1 MGWILTLH
9 DARRAPGAPP
19 YENCAI
25 YLSFLS
31 FLGQKCYEY
40 FDLLI
45 LLLVLQDKHIR
56 KPLSS
61 TDPTIEMEDMYPVYL
76 KLAKLA
82 VTAMAPLQKLFQI
95 MQRPKMNTKNSR
107 HEAPILFRSN
117 YRDGGDVQS

>member
-1 MGWILTLH
+1 MTRGG
-9 DARRAPGAPP
+9 APGAPP
-19 YENCAI
+19 HENCAI
-25 YLSFLS
+25 YLSFPS

-61 TDPTIEMEDMYPVYL
+61 TDPSIEMEDMYPVYL

-82 VTAMAPLQKLFQI
+82 VTAMAPLQQLFQI
-95 MQRPKMNTKNSR
+95 M
-107 HEAPILFRSN
+107 
-117 YRDGGDVQS
+117 

>member
-1 MGWILTLH
+1 MNLAHSVAAVG
-9 DARRAPGAPP
+9 APGAPP
-19 YENCAI
+19 YENFAI
-25 YLSFLS
+25 YLSFPS

-61 TDPTIEMEDMYPVYL
+61 TDPSIEMEDMYPVYL

-82 VTAMAPLQKLFQI
+82 VTAMAPLQQLFQI
-95 MQRPKMNTKNSR
+95 M
-107 HEAPILFRSN
+107 
-117 YRDGGDVQS
+117 

>member
-1 MGWILTLH
+1 MTRGG
-9 DARRAPGAPP
+9 APGAPP

-25 YLSFLS
+25 YLLFPS
-31 FLGQKCYEY
+31 FLGLKCYEY

-61 TDPTIEMEDMYPVYL
+61 TDPFIRMEDMYPVSL
-76 KLAKLA
+76 KLAKLT
-82 VTAMAPLQKLFQI
+82 VTAMAPLQKLSQI

-117 YRDGGDVQS
+117 YRDGGRIQS